1 MSDTLKTIAVIIVHT
16 PIWVWFLY
24 GLLLILGLQRTKDC
38 AISLPRMLIL
48 PLIVT
53 GLAIVGFVG
62 AGLSGLPAILTGL
75 AIGVPSGCWLEQ
87 GRGTRRLADGRLW
100 LQGEWLSFTQ
110 IVVMLVFR
118 YAINVV
124 PVVAP
129 LLHANPVWHLG
140 SLFISAVLSA
150 LFLGRTAERLKV
162 YFTLDLEAAQR
173 VQ

>member
-1 MSDTLKTIAVIIVHT
+1 MSDTLKTVAIIVVHT

-24 GLLLILGLQRTKDC
+24 GLLLFLGLQRTRDS
-38 AISLPRMLIL
+38 AISLLRVLIL
-48 PLIVT
+48 PIVVT
-53 GLAIVGFVG
+53 GLAIVSFVG
-62 AGLSGLPAILTGL
+62 AGLSGLPAILAGL
-75 AIGVPSGCWLEQ
+75 AIGVPAGWQLEQ

-100 LQGEWLSFTQ
+100 LQGEWVSFAQ

-129 LLHANPVWHLG
+129 VLHANPVWHLG

-150 LFLGRTAERLKV
+150 LFLGRTAARLRV
-162 YFTLDLEAAQR
+162 YFTLNLEAA
-173 VQ
+173 

>member
-1 MSDTLKTIAVIIVHT
+1 MSDTLKTVAVIIVHT

-24 GLLLILGLQRTKDC
+24 GLLLFLGLQRTRDS
-38 AISLPRMLIL
+38 AISLPRVLIL
-48 PLIVT
+48 PIVVT

-62 AGLSGLPAILTGL
+62 AGLSGLPAIIAGL
-75 AIGVPSGCWLEQ
+75 AIGVPSGWWLEQ
-87 GRGTRRLADGRLW
+87 GRGTRRLADSRLW
-100 LQGEWLSFTQ
+100 LQAEWVSFTQ

-129 LLHANPVWHLG
+129 ALHADPVWHLG

-150 LFLGRTAERLKV
+150 LFLGRTAARLRV
-162 YFTLDLEAAQR
+162 YFTLNLEAA
-173 VQ
+173 